1 MMWKNVK
8 DYEGDN
14 SIFTGI
20 VGDTEGKPMF
30 VTTIGIV
37 GRWEDVKV
45 GDIFVAGKLSNLT
58 PVRIQSIKY
67 DKKRNITSIFGEDLR
82 FAK

>member
-1 MMWKNVK
+1 
-8 DYEGDN
+8 
-14 SIFTGI
+14 
-20 VGDTEGKPMF
+20 MF